1 MKKKFNS
8 IIKKVGNDNHVR
20 NRKYRIEENKNHPVV
35 KLILNKKIKPKKI
48 LEIGCSTGFVLETIR
63 NLTKA
68 KCYGIDVSKKAIN
81 EGKRIF
87 KKINLKVGL
96 FEDQKN
102 KDENFDLIICGFFLF
117 LLPPEKILG
126 LFSKIDQALKY
137 NGYIIIYDFYNKKFK
152 KKKYKHNNDI
162 KVYRW
167 DYKRI
172 MISLPH
178 YNLIC
183 KNKIF
188 KKNVKDFVE
197 VSLIKKNKI

>member
-1 MKKKFNS
+1 MIKKFNS
-8 IIKKVGNDNHVR
+8 IIKKVGNDNHDR

-35 KLILNKKIKPKKI
+35 KLIINKKIKLKKI

-68 KCYGIDVSKKAIN
+68 KCYGIDVSEKAIN
-81 EGKRIF
+81 EGKKIF
-87 KKINLKVGL
+87 KKINLKVGH
-96 FEDQKN
+96 FEDHKN
-102 KDENFDLIICGFFLF
+102 KENNFDLIICGFFLF
-117 LLPPEKILG
+117 LLPPDKILK

-152 KKKYKHNNDI
+152 KKNYKHNSDI

-167 DYKRI
+167 DYKKI

-188 KKNVKDFVE
+188 KKSMKDFVE

>member
-1 MKKKFNS
+1 MKKKFNT

-20 NRKYRIEENKNHPVV
+20 NRKYRTEENKNHPIV
-35 KLILNKKIKPKKI
+35 KLIINKKIKPKKI
-48 LEIGCSTGFVLETIR
+48 LEIGCSTGYVLETIR

-68 KCYGIDVSKKAIN
+68 KCYGIDVSEKAVN
-81 EGKRIF
+81 EGKKIF
-87 KKINLKVGL
+87 KKINLKVGH
-96 FEDQKN
+96 FEDQK
-102 KDENFDLIICGFFLF
+102 KVGNFDLIICGFFLF

-137 NGYIIIYDFYNKKFK
+137 NGYIIIFDFFNKKFK
-152 KKKYKHNNDI
+152 KKNYKHNNDI

-167 DYKRI
+167 DYKKI
-172 MISLPH
+172 MMSLPY
-178 YNLIC
+178 YNLIY

-188 KKNVKDFVE
+188 NKKMRDFCE